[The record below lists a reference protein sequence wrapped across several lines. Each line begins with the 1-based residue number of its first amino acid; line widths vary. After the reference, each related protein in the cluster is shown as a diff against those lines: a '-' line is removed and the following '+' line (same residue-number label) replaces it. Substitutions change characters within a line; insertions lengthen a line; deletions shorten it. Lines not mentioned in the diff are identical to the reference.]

1 MNNNEIK
8 VGSQNVF
15 LDLGFSSQEAEN
27 LRIRSELMDQIT
39 TLIETQNWSIGAAS
53 TYLGTSIESVEAL
66 HKGKI
71 GQFSIEQLITMLTHA
86 GISIHVEV
94 LPAAA

>member
-53 TYLGTSIESVEAL
+53 TYLGPSIESVDAL

-86 GISIHVEV
+86 GMRIHVEV

>member
-1 MNNNEIK
+1 MNSNEIK
-8 VGSQNVF
+8 IGSQNVF

-27 LRIRSELMDQIT
+27 LRIRSQLMDQIT
-39 TLIETQNWSIGAAS
+39 TLIETQNWTIGAAS

-66 HKGKI
+66 YQGKI
-71 GQFSIEQLITMLTHA
+71 SQFSIEQLITMLTHA
-86 GISIHVEV
+86 GMKIQIEV

>member
-1 MNNNEIK
+1 MNTNEIK
-8 VGSQNVF
+8 IGSQNVF

-27 LRIRSELMDQIT
+27 LRIRSELIDRIT
-39 TLIETQNWSIGAAS
+39 TLIETQNWTLEQSV
-53 TYLGTSIESVEAL
+53 TYLDSPIETLEAL

-86 GISIHVEV
+86 GMRIRVEV

>member
-1 MNNNEIK
+1 MSSNEIK
-8 VGSQNVF
+8 IGSKNVF

-66 HKGKI
+66 HQGKI
-71 GQFSIEQLITMLTHA
+71 GQFSIEQLMTMLTYT
-86 GISIHVEV
+86 GMRIHVEV